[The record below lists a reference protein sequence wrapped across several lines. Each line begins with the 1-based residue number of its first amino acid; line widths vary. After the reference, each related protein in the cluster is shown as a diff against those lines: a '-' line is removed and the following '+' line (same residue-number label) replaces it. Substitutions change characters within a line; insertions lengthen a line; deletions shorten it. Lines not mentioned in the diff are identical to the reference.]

1 MPQISQRFWHCSWC
15 WCTSVSS
22 VTSFNQLSIVKNIY
36 LDTKINLLQCKW
48 AELHLEVA
56 LDHIVGIFLWV
67 VVYRAV
73 LKPIPINSAWLK
85 TYIWTPRSTFY
96 DAREVSYTLKWLWTM
111 LLSLLLVYIRQFWNQ
126 FQSTQLGQKHISGH
140 QDQPSTMKQYWVT
153 PWSGSGP
160 CFCHCSWCW
169 CTWGRS
175 KTSSNQLSRVKNI
188 YFDTKINLL
197 WCQGAELH
205 LQVTLDRVVAIIRRG
220 NSPTN
225 RRGRVDTRPS
235 SSRRRTGARARSR
248 EG

>member
-1 MPQISQRFWHCSWC
+1 
-15 WCTSVSS
+15 
-22 VTSFNQLSIVKNIY
+22 
-36 LDTKINLLQCKW
+36 
-48 AELHLEVA
+48 
-56 LDHIVGIFLWV
+56 
-67 VVYRAV
+67 
-73 LKPIPINSAWLK
+73 
-85 TYIWTPRSTFY
+85 
-96 DAREVSYTLKWLWTM
+96 
-111 LLSLLLVYIRQFWNQ
+111 
-126 FQSTQLGQKHISGH
+126 
-140 QDQPSTMKQYWVT
+140 MKQYWVT

-248 EG
+248 EGEGEPGERDSDRSLEQWLGHPAGWPTLVVQCHLVTEVTSSHCISI